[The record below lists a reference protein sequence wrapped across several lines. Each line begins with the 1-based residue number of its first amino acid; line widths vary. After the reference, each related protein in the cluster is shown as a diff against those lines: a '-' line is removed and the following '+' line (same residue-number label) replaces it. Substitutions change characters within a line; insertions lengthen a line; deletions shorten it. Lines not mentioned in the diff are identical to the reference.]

1 MKKLFVSVPM
11 KGRRQEDILH
21 SIKRMHEIA
30 EIMINERL
38 EIIPSYIEDK
48 PPVDVKEAVW
58 YLGESIKKLSQAD
71 YMAKT
76 DLSWEYPGCHTES
89 EVADLYG
96 IPTIRINHKYVCPDL
111 AKERTVETELV
122 FD

>member
-11 KGRRQEDILH
+11 KDRRQEDILH

-30 EIMINERL
+30 EIMIGEKL
-38 EIIPSYIEDK
+38 EIIPTYIQEGAPDGC
-48 PPVDVKEAVW
+48 KEPVW
-58 YLGESIKKLSQAD
+58 YLGESLKKLSQAD

-76 DLSWEYPGCHTES
+76 DLSWQYPGCHTES

-111 AKERTVETELV
+111 VNEEANKEELL

>member
-1 MKKLFVSVPM
+1 MKKLFISVPM
-11 KGRRQEDILH
+11 KGRKQEDILH

-30 EIMINERL
+30 EVMVNERL
-38 EIIPSYIEDK
+38 EVIPSYIEDK
-48 PPVDVKEAVW
+48 PPVDSKEAVW

-76 DLSWEYPGCHTES
+76 DLSWQYPGCHTES
-89 EVADLYG
+89 EVANLYG
-96 IPTIRINHKYVCPDL
+96 IPAIRINHKYVCPDL
-111 AKERTVETELV
+111 VNEEANKEELL